1 MKGKISAMSAA
12 ICLSLGLLAG
22 CAFTGSPGSAAS
34 GTVSGEQASS
44 GGGESRQQAAAK
56 PEAGSGQ
63 AGKNSQ
69 VLSVYA
75 SAEIK
80 TLVQWAASDSQSA
93 MVNNNAF
100 EGLLRL
106 DGKDEAQ
113 AALAKD
119 YDVSDD
125 KLTYTFH
132 LRDGLQWSDG
142 TPLTA
147 NDFVF
152 AWLKQMS
159 PEATNGYSFI
169 MTDYIVNGAEYNKGQ
184 ARAEDVGVKALDD
197 KTLKVTLKA
206 PTPYFTRLTV
216 LCQFFPLNEAYVTAQ
231 GDQYGLTAGNMI
243 YCGPYVITSYDPA
256 VGVTMKK
263 NDKYWDASN
272 VKIENAQVRVMKDAS
287 AALNAY
293 LANELSQVALDSANV
308 AAYQK
313 NPEFSSRSEFR
324 TEYLQFNLSNPVMK
338 NENIRRAVSMA
349 IDRDT
354 LVKAILADGS
364 APGAGL
370 VADGMY
376 GDGQKTFRELNGT
389 VSPYDPAEAKK
400 YWDQGC
406 KELGKTPTLTLLV
419 RDDTVTKA
427 VATYIQSE
435 LNKNLG
441 INLVID
447 TKTIQARNDLMDN
460 NNYMFASTA
469 WGADYDDAMTY
480 LDLWTNGTPY
490 RGSYQNQEYNSLVNS
505 ARTEP
510 DEAKRLDMLLKAEK
524 ILVQD
529 DVVVAPLFYRGSA
542 TLTKS
547 NVKGLI
553 NHPFGPDVEFKY
565 AYFE

>member
-1 MKGKISAMSAA
+1 MKKRVLALGTVACLA
-12 ICLSLGLLAG
+12 IGALTG
-22 CAFTGSPGSAAS
+22 CGFTGSNSTPTTGGSSESAAS
-34 GTVSGEQASS
+34 TEAASN
-44 GGGESRQQAAAK
+44 K
-56 PEAGSGQ
+56 TEAPATGDQ
-63 AGKNSQ
+63 I
-69 VLSVYA
+69 LSVYA
-75 SAEIK
+75 NAEIK
-80 TLVQWAASDSQSA
+80 TLVQWAASDNQSSK
-93 MVNNNAF
+93 VNNNAF

-106 DGKDEAQ
+106 DQNHDAQ
-113 AALAKD
+113 PALAES

-159 PEATNGYSFI
+159 AEATNGYSFI
-169 MTDYIVNGAEYNKGQ
+169 MTDYIVNGAEYNEGK
-184 ARAEDVGVKALDD
+184 ASAEEVGVKALDD
-197 KTLKVTLKA
+197 KTFQVTLKA
-206 PTPYFTRLTV
+206 PTPYFSRLTV
-216 LCQFFPLNEAYVTAQ
+216 LCQFFPLNEAYVTSK
-231 GDQYGLTAGNMI
+231 GDQYGLSAENMI

-256 VGVTMKK
+256 VGATLKK
-263 NDKYWDASN
+263 NDKYWDAAN
-272 VKIENAQVRVMKDAS
+272 VKVENAQVRVMKDAS

-308 AAYQK
+308 AAYQN
-313 NPEFSSRSEFR
+313 NPEFSSKSEFR
-324 TEYLQFNLSNPVMK
+324 TEYLQFSLSNPVMANK
-338 NENIRRAVSMA
+338 NIRRAVSMA
-349 IDRDT
+349 IDRET

-364 APGAGL
+364 APSAGL
-370 VADGMY
+370 IAEGMY
-376 GDGQKTFRELNGT
+376 GNESKSFRDLNGNICQF
-389 VSPYDPAEAKK
+389 DPEQAKK
-400 YWDQGC
+400 YWEEGC
-406 KELGKTPTLTLLV
+406 KELGQTPTLTLLV
-419 RDDTVTKA
+419 RDDSVTKA

-441 INLVID
+441 IDIVID
-447 TKTIQARNDLMDN
+447 TKTVQARNELMDN
-460 NNYMFASTA
+460 DNYMFASTA

-490 RGSYQNQEYNSLVNS
+490 RGSYQNEEYNKLIND
-505 ARTEP
+505 ARVET
-510 DEAKRLDMLLKAEK
+510 DDAKRLDMLLQAENLL
-524 ILVQD
+524 ID
-529 DVVVAPLFYRGSA
+529 EDVIVAPLYHRGSA